1 MKGNGCFEYNKMITH
16 THTHTHTHTDFDLE
30 FAESVKKQIERL
42 EKEEMIEGEE
52 EKESEKGARTFA
64 IS

>member
-1 MKGNGCFEYNKMITH
+1 MIRAILTL
-16 THTHTHTHTDFDLE
+16 TLS

-52 EKESEKGARTFA
+52 EKESEKEQDIAV
-64 IS
+64 S